1 MYIESLHWKK
11 PIFQERNFESLDEK
25 TRVELIKFLNE
36 ELEID
41 NEIYAFANAM
51 CLEKNLRIYI
61 NWLIKLKK
69 FFI

>member
-41 NEIYAFANAM
+41 NEIYAF
-51 CLEKNLRIYI
+51 
-61 NWLIKLKK
+61 
-69 FFI
+69 